1 MKVYSIKGRRDDASY
16 CTILQETEAGYILR
30 ICIDKD
36 GYEKVS
42 EDFIEKDLF
51 ELCLKTGYINE
62 VAQHAEV
69 VA

>member
-1 MKVYSIKGRRDDASY
+1 MKVYSIKGRRDGASY

-30 ICIDKD
+30 ICIDKE

-51 ELCLKTGYINE
+51 DLCIKTGYINE
-62 VAQHAEV
+62 VSKHAEV